1 MYVHLI
7 SQNQT
12 KVLLHHRLKCSFHNE
27 PILKTMKKVLLP
39 LLFAAVLS
47 TPLRAA
53 HGPAASTPATAAA
66 AVETYKVQPQLSTL
80 GWVGK
85 KVGGQ
90 HNGTIELKEGTV
102 LVKGGQVV
110 GGTFVAD
117 MNTIKDTDLTDAGYN
132 AKLMGHLK
140 SEDFFGVEKNPS
152 ATFVIT
158 SVKPLKGDANGNNAT
173 VSGNLTIKGKT
184 NPLSFPAKVGV
195 KNGVAAASGT
205 ATIDRTK
212 YDVKYGSTLFGAAAD
227 KAIDD
232 NFSLTFNV
240 IAKANGVAAR

>member
-1 MYVHLI
+1 
-7 SQNQT
+7 
-12 KVLLHHRLKCSFHNE
+12 
-27 PILKTMKKVLLP
+27 MKKHILP
-39 LLFAAVLS
+39 LLFAAALLS
-47 TPLRAA
+47 APAYA
-53 HGPAASTPATAAA
+53 INGPASSRPATAQAA
-66 AVETYKVQPQLSTL
+66 AEAYKVQPQLSSL
-80 GWVGK
+80 GWLGK

-117 MNTIKDTDLTDAGYN
+117 MNSMKNTDLTNADYN

-140 SEDFFGVEKNPS
+140 SEDFFGVEKNPT

-158 SVKPLKGDANGNNAT
+158 NIKPLKGDAAGNNAT
-173 VSGNLTIKGKT
+173 VTGNLTIKGKT

-232 NFSLTFNV
+232 TFTLTFNV
-240 IAKANGVAAR
+240 IAKAKGVATR

>member
-1 MYVHLI
+1 
-7 SQNQT
+7 
-12 KVLLHHRLKCSFHNE
+12 
-27 PILKTMKKVLLP
+27 MKKLLFP
-39 LLFAAVLS
+39 LLFAATVLS
-47 TPLRAA
+47 APAQAA
-53 HGPAASTPATAAA
+53 SGPATGKPVATKA

-90 HNGTIELKEGTV
+90 HNGTIALQSGSV
-102 LVKGGQVV
+102 QVKGNQLV

-117 MNTIKDTDLTDAGYN
+117 MASIKNTDLTDADYN
-132 AKLMGHLK
+132 AKLVGHLK
-140 SEDFFGVEKNPS
+140 SDDFFGVDKYS
-152 ATFVIT
+152 TATFVIT
-158 SVKPLKGDANGNNAT
+158 SIKPLKGDAAGNNAT
-173 VSGNLTIKGKT
+173 VTGNLTIKGKT

-195 KNGVAAASGT
+195 KNGVASASGV
-205 ATIDRTK
+205 ATIDRSK

-232 NFSLTFNV
+232 NFALSFNV

>member
-1 MYVHLI
+1 
-7 SQNQT
+7 
-12 KVLLHHRLKCSFHNE
+12 
-27 PILKTMKKVLLP
+27 MKKLILP
-39 LLFAAVLS
+39 LLFAATVLS
-47 TPLRAA
+47 APAHAA
-53 HGPAASTPATAAA
+53 KGPARSNRATATAAA
-66 AVETYKVQPQLSTL
+66 NPYKVQPQLSSL
-80 GWVGK
+80 GWLGK

-90 HNGTIELKEGTV
+90 HNGTIDLKEGTV
-102 LVKGGQVV
+102 LVKGSQIT

-117 MNTIKDTDLTDAGYN
+117 MNSMKDTDLTDAGYN

-140 SEDFFGVEKNPS
+140 SEDFFGVEKNPT

-158 SVKPLKGDANGNNAT
+158 SVKALKGDANGNNAT
-173 VSGNLTIKGKT
+173 VTGNLTIKGKT

-232 NFSLTFNV
+232 TFTLTFNV
-240 IAKANGVAAR
+240 IAKADGVATR